1 MNKKVIPNET
11 IDQLTRRT
19 SRKTAISVNI
29 GSSSLI
35 NQTDVLICNVCNNPN
50 VLNVCKCCNKGM
62 CFKCKYKTDCEY
74 CIKCVEKNPALID
87 IIDAIIFEK
96 NKQKCCVF
104 M

>member
-11 IDQLTRRT
+11 IDQVTRRM
-19 SRKTAISVNI
+19 SRRTAISVNT
-29 GSSSLI
+29 GSSVLDQI
-35 NQTDVLICNVCNNPN
+35 DTLICNVCNNPN
-50 VLNVCKCCNKGM
+50 VLNVCKCCYKCM

-74 CIKCVEKNPALID
+74 CIKCVDENPELMN
-87 IIDAIIFEK
+87 IINAITEVEN

>member
-11 IDQLTRRT
+11 IDQVTRRM
-19 SRKTAISVNI
+19 SRRTAISVNT
-29 GSSSLI
+29 GSSVL
-35 NQTDVLICNVCNNPN
+35 NQIDTLICNVCNNPN

-74 CIKCVEKNPALID
+74 CIKCVDKNPELTN
-87 IIDAIIFEK
+87 IINAIVEVEN